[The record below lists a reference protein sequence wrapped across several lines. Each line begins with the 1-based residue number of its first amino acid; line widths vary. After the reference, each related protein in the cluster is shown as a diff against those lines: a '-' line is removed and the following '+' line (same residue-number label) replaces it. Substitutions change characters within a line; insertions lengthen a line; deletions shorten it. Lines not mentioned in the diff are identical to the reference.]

1 LKILD
6 SEECLCSI
14 NELIYSFRE
23 YVTSPFP
30 GLSSEEAIVALETI
44 KYIKDRF
51 SLGIYIY
58 IYIYFFFFFLKL
70 KHSYIY
76 NTIYYIY
83 VYIFH

>member
-1 LKILD
+1 MKILD

-44 KYIKDRF
+44 KYIKDIF
-51 SLGIYIY
+51 S
-58 IYIYFFFFFLKL
+58 
-70 KHSYIY
+70 
-76 NTIYYIY
+76 
-83 VYIFH
+83 